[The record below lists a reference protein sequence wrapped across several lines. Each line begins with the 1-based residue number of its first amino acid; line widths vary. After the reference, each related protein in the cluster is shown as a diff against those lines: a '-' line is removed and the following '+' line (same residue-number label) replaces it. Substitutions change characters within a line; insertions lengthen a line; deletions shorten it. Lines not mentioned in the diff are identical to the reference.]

1 MPESIGFLKTH
12 KNIAACLRGKL
23 EELRAKRASYN
34 LINRT
39 HKGFNHGR

>member
-1 MPESIGFLKTH
+1 MS
-12 KNIAACLRGKL
+12 KNNSEPCGARSEAERTRMLGV
-23 EELRAKRASYN
+23 SYN